1 MQAESREETGE
12 KRRGKRGK
20 RKNLITGS
28 APETPEQRDANK
40 QYMVY
45 EEISIVITTDA
56 FAERDQIVST
66 TSALYRAVQDFLN
79 ANLNLAD
86 FPQEWYIPQ
95 MPLFVD
101 LVPPSE
107 YRFEDFVPSERR
119 PGVLLKRKDG
129 TGTAILFYKLAFS
142 PLVVESKSPVER
154 AKPIRT
160 LAALI
165 NAQFAK
171 KQAGRYEKWQID
183 GATPNW
189 LATAASDDS
198 GSPAAPPQPGPD
210 PGDVPKKWTFNF
222 EDPANTTN
230 MQRTLQGNVDT
241 QRAATAV
248 SNVVVAI
255 LDTCPH
261 SDIQT
266 LAQTFPKNE
275 LFKEVAGLVGLG
287 NPVSLMPSSPS
298 LFSQIQG
305 AVPSWLGWLLPLF
318 TTPYGAA
325 STKLIDDYYSMP
337 SHGLFSAGIV
347 KDIVPNATIHL
358 IGVLNDAGMSSQDV
372 LAAVFLNLPSLITP
386 EQDLVVNCSWTTS
399 TLADDAIAELVDDL
413 ILDVLIQ
420 WLNEQNM
427 LVVAAVGNNALD
439 PIYEGVRPDA
449 RYPADFD
456 LIGNVLSVMA
466 TDITVSGPAQY
477 TNNASG
483 MGVATIGGDAVLT
496 GGQSVLEGETVA
508 PMTWDAIKGIY
519 WEPKLVIAGVPNT
532 SGWVSWAGTSFATPI
547 ISAIAAVLWTGSTL
561 PVLTI
566 IRKVQGSGV
575 AGLPGLTVNT
585 IYARQI

>member
-1 MQAESREETGE
+1 MQAEPREETGE
-12 KRRGKRGK
+12 ERGK
-20 RKNLITGS
+20 RKNHIIGS
-28 APETPEQRDANK
+28 APETSVQRDANR

-56 FAERDQIVST
+56 FAEGDQIVST
-66 TSALYRAVQDFLN
+66 SNTLYMAVKDFLN
-79 ANLNLAD
+79 ARLNLAD
-86 FPQEWYIPQ
+86 FPQQWYIPGT
-95 MPLFVD
+95 PLFED
-101 LVPPSE
+101 LVPSSE

-154 AKPIRT
+154 AKPIRA

-171 KQAGRYEKWQID
+171 EQTGRYEKWQID

-210 PGDVPKKWTFNF
+210 PGDAPTKWTFNF

-230 MQRTLQGNVDT
+230 MQRTLQGHVDT

-266 LAQTFPKNE
+266 LAHTFPKNE

-287 NPVSLMPSSPS
+287 NPVSLMPSSAN

-305 AVPSWLGWLLPLF
+305 AVPSWLGWLLTLF
-318 TTPYGAA
+318 NTVPGAA
-325 STKLIDDYYSMP
+325 STALINASYSMP

-358 IGVLNDAGMSSQDV
+358 IGILNDVGISSQDV
-372 LAAVFLNLPSLITP
+372 LAAVFLNLPSLIAP
-386 EQDLVVNCSWTTS
+386 GQNLVVNCSWTTS
-399 TLADDAIAELVDDL
+399 TLADDAIAQLVDDL
-413 ILDVLIQ
+413 VLDVLIQ
-420 WLNEQNM
+420 WLNEQNI

-439 PIYEGVRPDA
+439 PLYGGIRPDA

-456 LIGNVLSVMA
+456 GIGNVLSVMA
-466 TDITVSGPAQY
+466 TDITVSGPANY

-483 MGVATIGGDAVLT
+483 MGVATVGGDAVLT
-496 GGQSVLEGETVA
+496 GGQSVLEGETTA
-508 PMTWDAIKGIY
+508 PVTWDAIKGIY
-519 WEPKLVIAGVPNT
+519 WEPKLVITGVPNT
-532 SGWVSWAGTSFATPI
+532 SGWASWAGTSFATPI
-547 ISAIAAVLWTGSTL
+547 ISAIAAVLWTNSNQSVASVIGG
-561 PVLTI
+561 
-566 IRKVQGSGV
+566 VQGSG
-575 AGLPGLTVNT
+575 ATGLPGLTVNT